1 MHGIFLKHPECK
13 TFLISFLNRV
23 RETDIDLPFTECRN
37 NITARERTQAQI
49 DARCMCMKTLEQWG
63 QTETEQ

>member
-1 MHGIFLKHPECK
+1 MHGIFLKHPECE

-37 NITARERTQAQI
+37 NITARE
-49 DARCMCMKTLEQWG
+49 
-63 QTETEQ
+63 